1 MVLVFFGIFKA
12 GFFEVIRV
20 DLDFKFFKFMVF
32 LDDLSVDK
40 QNEHSVKA
48 IKL

>member
-1 MVLVFFGIFKA
+1 MVLVFFRIFKA

-20 DLDFKFFKFMVF
+20 DLDFEFFQFMVL

-40 QNEHSVKA
+40 ENEHSEKA